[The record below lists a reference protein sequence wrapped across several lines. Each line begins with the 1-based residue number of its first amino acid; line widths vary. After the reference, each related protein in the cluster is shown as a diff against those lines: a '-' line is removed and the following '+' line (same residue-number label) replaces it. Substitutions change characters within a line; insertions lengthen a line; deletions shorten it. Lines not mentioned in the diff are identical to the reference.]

1 VKAPGAADY
10 VMGIVGAGTMGQ
22 GIAQVSVLGSMRTLL
37 LDSHQGAAAA
47 AVAAIAGRLDRLV
60 EKGRLDT
67 AEAGAAMARL
77 QAVDSVT
84 DLTPC
89 DAVVEAIFEDLEAK
103 RTLFGEIESV
113 VAPACLIVSN
123 TSSIPI
129 AAIARA
135 CTRPER
141 IAGLH
146 FFNPV
151 PVMQLVEVIRGPE
164 TGDAV
169 VTALA
174 ALGRRMGR
182 VPVTVKDAPGFL
194 VNLGGRAMTTEG
206 LRLAHEAVATPAQI
220 DAIMRDC
227 GGFRMGPFELMDLT
241 GIDVNFPVSQIIY
254 DGYMQDPRL
263 RTAPNHKALFDAGH
277 LGRKTGHG
285 WYRYDTG
292 GRKVDP
298 PSPDHRS
305 DAAPARRVA
314 LAEAD
319 DGLSAFCAE
328 VGLSVAEDD
337 GVLPILAAPL
347 GDDATRT
354 ALRTGADFRRL
365 VALDLACDTAKRVTL
380 MSSPGADPGVRDA
393 VAAAITASGRKVTAI
408 KDSPGFVAQ
417 RLCAMIANLGCYM
430 AEIALAA
437 PQDID
442 LAMKLGLNYPH
453 GPLELADRLGVQT
466 TCAILERLQ
475 AITGEDRYRP
485 TLWLSRR
492 AALGLPVHTPN

>member
-1 VKAPGAADY
+1 MKSPEAVDY
-10 VMGIVGAGTMGQ
+10 VTGIVGAGAMGQ
-22 GIAQVSVLGSMRTLL
+22 GIAQVSVLGGMRTFL
-37 LDSHQGAAAA
+37 LDSQPGAATA
-47 AVAAIAGRLDRLV
+47 AVASIAGRLDRLV
-60 EKGRLDT
+60 EKGRLDL
-67 AEAGAAMARL
+67 AEAGAAKARL
-77 QAVDSVT
+77 QAVAGVA
-84 DLTPC
+84 DLAPC
-89 DAVVEAIFEDLEAK
+89 DVVIEAIFEDLEAK
-103 RTLFGEIESV
+103 RALFQEIEATV
-113 VAPACLIVSN
+113 TPECLIVSN

-135 CTRPER
+135 CDRRER

-164 TGDAV
+164 TGEAAI
-169 VTALA
+169 TALA
-174 ALGRRMGR
+174 ALGRRLGR
-182 VPVTVKDAPGFL
+182 VPVTVQDSPGFL

-227 GGFRMGPFELMDLT
+227 AGFRMGPFELMDLT
-241 GIDVNFPVSQIIY
+241 GIDVNFPVSQIVY

-277 LGRKTGHG
+277 LGRKTGGG

-292 GRKVDP
+292 GRMVDP

-319 DGLSAFCAE
+319 EGLSAFCTQA
-328 VGLSVAEDD
+328 GLSVAKDD

-354 ALRTGADFRRL
+354 ALRTGVDFRRL
-365 VALDLACDTAKRVTL
+365 VALDLTGETTKRITL
-380 MSSPGADPGVRDA
+380 MTAPGADPGVRDA
-393 VAAAITASGRKVTAI
+393 VAAAMAASGRKVTAI
-408 KDSPGFVAQ
+408 KDSPGFIAQ

-430 AEIALAA
+430 AEIALAS

-453 GPLELADRLGVQT
+453 GPLELAECLGVKT

-485 TLWLSRR
+485 TLWLGRR
-492 AALGLPVHTPN
+492 AALGLPIHTPN